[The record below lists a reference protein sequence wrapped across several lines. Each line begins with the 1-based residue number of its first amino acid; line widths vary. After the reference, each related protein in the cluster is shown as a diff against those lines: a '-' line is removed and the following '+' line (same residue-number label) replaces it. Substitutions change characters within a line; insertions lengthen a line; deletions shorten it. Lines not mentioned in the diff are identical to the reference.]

1 METWKRCAAVFLT
14 GLAGRKKNGDVMMIE
29 ETFHDLPSGN
39 LTYMTYIAIE
49 NGHRNS
55 ELSH

>member
-1 METWKRCAAVFLT
+1 MLTETWKRCAAVFLT

-39 LTYMTYIAIE
+39 LLHSY
-49 NGHRNS
+49 
-55 ELSH
+55 